1 MPLPVPDLDDRS
13 FQDLVNE
20 ARRRIPLY
28 CPDWTD
34 HNLSDPGITL
44 IELFAWMTEV
54 LIYRL
59 NKVPEKNYVKFLE
72 LLGVRLAPG
81 AAASAEV
88 TFRLTAALENELF
101 IPEGTEVATV
111 RTEAQ
116 DAIVFATTE
125 DLTITPPVLDYLL
138 LSRDHT
144 QFEDVLP
151 EIRRWQDLAGVVG
164 AADGSGRRHI
174 DLFPWSRFPEPDN
187 SFYLGFSISTDL
199 GSNILVVDLECEE
212 NVGVGIN
219 PSDPPLL
226 WEYWDG
232 AAQDWLAFDRS
243 PEASAWLEA
252 DNTQGLNKPG
262 QIVFHV
268 PSTAGKHVVELRD
281 GYWIRCRITPY
292 TPEQGSYESS
302 PQLKSVS
309 QHSIGGSVMTS
320 NAIRVVGEIL
330 GVSNGKPGQTFRV
343 SEVPM
348 LPLERS
354 VETVE
359 VELEGNTGWEQW
371 NQVEDF
377 AQSSPSDKHFVC
389 DPVAGEIQFGP
400 AIRSPNGEDTRYGDT
415 ISVGL
420 QVRLSSYRFGGGF
433 KGNVGRGTIKFLK
446 SSIPYV
452 NEVTNRRAAT
462 GGVEGENI
470 ENAKLRGPQ
479 TMRTRN
485 RAVTAEDFE
494 FLAQEASPSVG
505 RARCVQPEPAGTPGE
520 ARPGVVQVLLV
531 PALPSDRQRVS
542 PEELRPPAE
551 LLEQVK
557 EYLDQRRL
565 LTTALVV
572 SEPDYRWVS
581 VAARVRVRAGVDSEI
596 VRRDVEEKLYR
607 FIHPVQGGP
616 SGTGWPFGRSLFV
629 SELYSQ
635 IQSVPGVEYTEELSI
650 LPVDLATGQQGEPA
664 QALTIPPTA
673 LLCSHAHTVTC
684 VSGG

>member
-28 CPDWTD
+28 CPEWTD

-59 NKVPEKNYVKFLE
+59 NKVPDKNYVKFLE
-72 LLGVRLAPG
+72 LLGVRLTPAAP
-81 AAASAEV
+81 ASGVV
-88 TFRLTAALENELF
+88 TFRLTAAQEPAVV
-101 IPEGTEVATV
+101 IPKGTEVATV

-116 DAIVFATTE
+116 EAIVFATTE
-125 DLTITPPVLDYLL
+125 DLTITPPVLDYFL

-144 QFEDVLP
+144 QFEDRLP
-151 EIRRWQDLAGVVG
+151 LMRQWEDLAGVVG
-164 AADGSGRRHI
+164 AAADSHLRHI
-174 DLFPWSRFPEPDN
+174 DLFPWSPIPEPDN
-187 SFYLGFSISTDL
+187 SFYLGFSTDL
-199 GSNILVVDLECEE
+199 RSNTLVVNLECEE
-212 NVGVGIN
+212 TVAVGIN

-252 DNTQGLNKPG
+252 DNTQGLNEPG
-262 QIVFHV
+262 QIIFHV
-268 PSTAGKHVVELRD
+268 PSTASLRVVELRE
-281 GYWIRCRITPY
+281 GYWIRCRITPF

-302 PQLKSVS
+302 PQLRSVS
-309 QHSIGGSVMTS
+309 YHSAGGSVMAH
-320 NAIRVVGEIL
+320 NAIQVVGENL
-330 GVSNGKPGQTFRV
+330 GASNGKPGQTFGV
-343 SEVPM
+343 SQVPM
-348 LPLERS
+348 LALGPG
-354 VETVE
+354 ETVE
-359 VELEGNTGWEQW
+359 VEREDNTGWEQW
-371 NQVEDF
+371 EQVEDF
-377 AQSSPSDKHFVC
+377 SQSTPNDKHFVC

-400 AIRSPNGEDTRYGDT
+400 SIRSPNGEDTRYGAI
-415 ISVGL
+415 ISGGL

-433 KGNVGRGTIKFLK
+433 KGNVGRGTLTVTK

-452 NEVTNRRAAT
+452 AAVSNRRAAT
-462 GGVEGENI
+462 GGVEPENI

-505 RARCVQPEPAGTPGE
+505 RARCVQPEPGGAPGE

-531 PALPSDRQRVS
+531 PALPADQQQVS

-551 LLEQVK
+551 LLQQVK

-581 VAARVRVRAGVDSEI
+581 VEARVRVRAGADSET
-596 VRRDVEEKLYR
+596 VRRNVEEKLYR

-616 SGTGWPFGRSLFV
+616 DGTGWPFGRDLFV

-650 LPVDLATGQQGEPA
+650 FPVDIATGERGEAA
-664 QALTIPPTA
+664 QTLTIPPTS